1 MSLLKISFASIKN
14 RKTTAL
20 LTILLIA
27 ISVSL
32 LLGIEKIRTETKKSF
47 QNTISGTDLIVGARS
62 GPINLLLHTVF
73 RMGNPTG
80 LISWETYEAF
90 KDDPSLEWAIPISL
104 GDSFNGYPVVG
115 TNETYFEHF
124 KYRSDRNLEIAKG
137 DIFSEANDAVLGANV
152 AEDLGL
158 ELGSEII
165 LAHGTAG
172 KSRHHHDDHPFRVI
186 GILERTGTPV
196 DRSVHIP
203 LVGMDKIHEGW
214 VGGVPPRESKIKT
227 DEKEHEEHEHGDHDH
242 SHDHSSEAH
251 PEAHPEK
258 ITAFFVSLKSKVM
271 LFQFQRKVASY
282 PEEPLSA
289 IGPAATLF
297 ELWGNFQ
304 LFEKALI
311 ATSSMV
317 LIASLL
323 ALLLVLLSTLSQ
335 RRREMAIFRSVGASP
350 SHIFFLLLSE
360 ALILSIAGIALGVS
374 LLFALLQLAQ
384 PLVAEQL
391 GIGLSFTSLSSRD
404 LSYLGFIFL
413 AAVVAALV
421 PALKAYGQTLNDG
434 LSIKY

>member
-20 LTILLIA
+20 LTILLFA

-80 LISWETYEAF
+80 LISWETYETLKA
-90 KDDPSLEWAIPISL
+90 DPSIEWAIPISL
-104 GDSFNGYPVVG
+104 GDSFKGYPVVG
-115 TNETYFEHF
+115 TNEDYFEYF
-124 KYRSDRNLEIAKG
+124 KYRSDRNLKIAKG
-137 DIFSEANDAVLGANV
+137 GLFKEPQEAVV
-152 AEDLGL
+152 
-158 ELGSEII
+158 GSEVASDLNLSIGSKII
-165 LAHGTAG
+165 LAHGTAER
-172 KSRHHHDDHPFRVI
+172 SRHQHDDHPFVVT
-186 GILERTGTPV
+186 GILERTSTPV
-196 DRSVHIP
+196 DLSVHIP
-203 LVGMDKIHEGW
+203 LSGIDKIHEGW
-214 VGGVPPRESKIKT
+214 DGGLPPVKPQKEQDRHHH
-227 DEKEHEEHEHGDHDH
+227 DHNHGHDHEKHEEHK
-242 SHDHSSEAH
+242 
-251 PEAHPEK
+251 HPEK

-271 LFQFQRKVASY
+271 LFQYQRRVSSY

-289 IGPAATLF
+289 VIPAATLF
-297 ELWGNFQ
+297 ELWGNFRV
-304 LFEKALI
+304 FEKALM

-317 LIASLL
+317 LVASLL

-350 SHIFFLLLSE
+350 SHIFFLLLTE
-360 ALILSIAGIALGVS
+360 ALLLSISGIVLGFF
-374 LLFALLQLAQ
+374 LLFVLLQIAQ
-384 PLVAEQL
+384 PMVANQL
-391 GIGLSFTSLSSRD
+391 GMGLSFTSLSVRD

-413 AAVVAALV
+413 AAFVAALI
-421 PALKAYGQTLNDG
+421 PALKAYSQTLSDG